1 MDPDAVNVKTESDKA
16 QAELDNDLFTK
27 MKATERKRKPP
38 VVKKEEE
45 EEGEPFSQP
54 KLRRVERKLMVCL
67 PKLSKDDLLSSNT
80 YQQFMSTTERI
91 FEQLDETDP
100 NVPVDEQDEEEMEC
114 IPTLLLHSISSEA
127 AKLKAKGTMDLV
139 PSDKLS
145 LLITYAMR
153 SVNVA
158 KNFGAGPDMAEE
170 VLATEC
176 VEKIVNAMEASLLI
190 CNIYSCCNVKFLQED
205 NLDTIIK
212 FLQFQLRETIF
223 PSFDPVYTVIDT
235 KKKSSG
241 SSAKEGKKKGKGGAG
256 GSHMRGI
263 NQIYTKAVDLTKVL
277 VTIVQKF
284 QFVDTIVI
292 HASSIGVEPFFVDN
306 IDTLQF
312 VCLDLVTTIFQNEKY
327 AKHRSNILADIL
339 SSLDRLHSSKKHLRP
354 YKLANNGGSI
364 QMVTALVLQ
373 LIQCSVVLPD
383 SMYEEPP
390 RRKPIVKVSTGR
402 GGKKSKAKDN
412 NNLSDNQQE
421 EPTRAVAVEKDLYI
435 SEKCETAISIG
446 ANFLQVFL
454 SKCKPRSGETD
465 FRPLFENFIHDL
477 LTTVNKPEW
486 PASELLLTLLG
497 TLLVKNMS
505 DKTVEQSIR
514 VVSLEYLGIVAARL
528 RKDAVE
534 SRCKVSTMDQLIKYI
549 KIEQEK
555 EGDLEPNDSI
565 AVLNPDEERVEFL
578 QKILLDFLAVN
589 AQEENIVWEHSRHF
603 YLTQWYR
610 DILKRKK
617 AIAEGGNKSYAQRKK
632 AKKKGTSGKKKR
644 KKYKSSSDESGG
656 EDEEE
661 DDDDEEEDEDV
672 ENAAGDSEDGLADY
686 EKEMLR
692 KSGKAAAG
700 VDQELNLEIFR
711 MLERRKRFLL
721 SNIRL
726 MPGGLSGSGVGSLSV
741 DVRTYIDYQN
751 AHLIAQY
758 LSSKRSFSQSFDTY
772 LNKIILVMWETSIAI
787 RTKAMKCLTN
797 IVEVDPA
804 ILRRKDMQIGVS
816 QRFLDQSIS
825 VREAAVDLIG
835 KYVLTSPDLID
846 QYYQLLSERILVS
859 RK

>member
-1 MDPDAVNVKTESDKA
+1 
-16 QAELDNDLFTK
+16 
-27 MKATERKRKPP
+27 
-38 VVKKEEE
+38 
-45 EEGEPFSQP
+45 
-54 KLRRVERKLMVCL
+54 MVCI
-67 PKLSKDDLLSSNT
+67 PKLSKEELLSSNT
-80 YQQFMSTTERI
+80 YQQFVSAMDRI

-100 NVPVDEQDEEEMEC
+100 SVPVGEQDDDDDLEC

-139 PSDKLS
+139 PANKLS

-153 SVNVA
+153 SVHVA
-158 KNFGAGPDMAEE
+158 KSFGAGPDMAEE

-176 VEKIVNAMEASLLI
+176 VEKIINAMEASLLV

-205 NLDTIIK
+205 NLDAIIK

-223 PSFDPVYTVIDT
+223 PSFDAVYTVVET
-235 KKKSSG
+235 SKSSKKSSAG
-241 SSAKEGKKKGKGGAG
+241 SGGASSSSANNQKKKGKGGG
-256 GSHMRGI
+256 HLRGI
-263 NQIYTKAVDLTKVL
+263 NTIYTKVVDLTKVL

-327 AKHRSNILADIL
+327 SKHRSNILADIL

-383 SMYEEPP
+383 AMYEEAPA
-390 RRKPIVKVSTGR
+390 RRTAHAVSATPGR
-402 GGKKSKAKDN
+402 GKKGKGGHVDAAP
-412 NNLSDNQQE
+412 E

-435 SEKCETAISIG
+435 GEKCETAISIG

-454 SKCKPRSGETD
+454 GKCKPRSGETD

-505 DKTVEQSIR
+505 DKSVEQSIR

-534 SRCKVSTMDQLIKYI
+534 SRCKVSTMDQLIRYI

-555 EGDLEPNDSI
+555 EGDLDANDSI

-632 AKKKGTSGKKKR
+632 GKGAAAAAAATGGKKKR
-644 KKYKSSSDESGG
+644 KKYKSSSDEGG
-656 EDEEE
+656 GGDSEGEESDEEGG
-661 DDDDEEEDEDV
+661 
-672 ENAAGDSEDGLADY
+672 GDSEDGLADY
-686 EKEMLR
+686 EKELLR
-692 KSGKAAAG
+692 KSAKAAGG

-721 SNIRL
+721 SNVSNAKAMNL
-726 MPGGLSGSGVGSLSV
+726 

-797 IVEVDPA
+797 VVEVDPA
-804 ILRRKDMQIGVS
+804 ILKRKDMQIGVS

-835 KYVLTSPDLID
+835 KYVLTSPELIN

-859 RK
+859 DGRESKESGERG